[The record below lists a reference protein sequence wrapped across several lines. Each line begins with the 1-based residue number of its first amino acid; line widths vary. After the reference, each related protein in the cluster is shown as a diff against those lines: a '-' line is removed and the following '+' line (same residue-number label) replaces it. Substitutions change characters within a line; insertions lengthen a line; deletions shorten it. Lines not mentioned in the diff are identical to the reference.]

1 MNNRIM
7 NAIIDEVDSVG
18 GGNGLIKLKDGA
30 GRYFIDNSYINIQYM
45 RGYICSVSECKV
57 DNDAI
62 VDEKPVYK
70 ISLKELSDMVE
81 YPLVTEVISDEALEN
96 EEEDVDITSA
106 TSIEAAAEDDTAV
119 KDALDKLSDD
129 FDYLVSSIE
138 KLERDGV
145 TRADIL
151 QIISNFNNNIQSA
164 IDECIN
170 SI

>member
-1 MNNRIM
+1 MT
-7 NAIIDEVDSVG
+7 NAIVSKILDLVDEYGDKI
-18 GGNGLIKLKDGA
+18 LIKLNDGC
-30 GRYFIDNSYINIQYM
+30 GRYFTSNSYICIHHM
-45 RGYICSVSECKV
+45 RGYLCTISECKV
-57 DNDAI
+57 IDSEI
-62 VDEKPVYK
+62 VDEKPNYK
-70 ISLKELSDMVE
+70 VFLNEFLPMIE
-81 YPLVTEVISDEALEN
+81 YPLVTEVVSDEVPSD
-96 EEEDVDITSA
+96 EEDVSITSA
-106 TSIEAAAEDDTAV
+106 TGIEAAADDDTAL

>member
-1 MNNRIM
+1 MNNNII

-18 GGNGLIKLKDGA
+18 GGNSLIKLKDGA
-30 GRYFIDNSYINIQYM
+30 GRYFIDNSYVNIQYM
-45 RGYICSVSECKV
+45 RGYMCSVVECRIE
-57 DNDAI
+57 ND
-62 VDEKPVYK
+62 DTLQEKPVYK
-70 ISLKELSDMVE
+70 ISLKELADMVE
-81 YPLVTEVISDEALEN
+81 YPLVTEVISDESPVG
-96 EEEDVDITSA
+96 EEDVDITSA
-106 TSIEAAAEDDTAV
+106 TDIQAATDDDTAV
-119 KDALDKLSDD
+119 KDALDKMSED

>member
-1 MNNRIM
+1 MRKFKVF
-7 NAIIDEVDSVG
+7 ASDE
-18 GGNGLIKLKDGA
+18 
-30 GRYFIDNSYINIQYM
+30 SYK
-45 RGYICSVSECKV
+45 E
-57 DNDAI
+57 
-62 VDEKPVYK
+62 
-70 ISLKELSDMVE
+70 SLKEFLPMIA
-81 YPLVTEVISDEALEN
+81 YPFVTETVSDEVPADEG
-96 EEEDVDITSA
+96 DVSITSA
-106 TSIEAAAEDDTAV
+106 TSIEAAADDDTAV

-145 TRADIL
+145 TRSDIL